1 MKRLI
6 IAAALAAPIMLG
18 TSCNTDELQ
27 RLQAQNDSL
36 RSVATTGGV
45 KIDEY
50 FAAFNSIQ
58 ENLNQIKEKE
68 QIITLKTKSGGELD
82 ETSAD
87 QINDDILAIYE
98 LMHKN
103 KQTIKDLN
111 NKLQSAGLKNKEMAK
126 TIQLLTEQINSKDT
140 EISTLK
146 EQLARL
152 NFDVAQLNQE
162 VASLDSTLQE
172 EQRLSEQKSEII
184 STQDAALNTVY
195 YVVGTKKELVNHNV
209 VTKEGLFK
217 GLKIDAS
224 LDKDYFTKTDLRTCN
239 SITINTKN
247 AQILSSHPTGS
258 YKLIQNGKIVERIE
272 ITDPAKFWD
281 SSKILVIVAD

>member
-1 MKRLI
+1 M
-6 IAAALAAPIMLG
+6 IAVALAAPLLMNS
-18 TSCNTDELQ
+18 SCNTDEIQ

-68 QIITLKTKSGGELD
+68 QIITLKTSNGQELD

-87 QINDDILAIYE
+87 QINNDILSIYE
-98 LMHKN
+98 LMLKN

-111 NKLQSAGLKNKEMAK
+111 DKLQRNGLKNKEMAK
-126 TIQLLTEQINSKDT
+126 TIQLLTDQIANKDQ
-140 EISTLK
+140 EITSLK
-146 EQLARL
+146 DQLAKL
-152 NFDVAQLNQE
+152 NLDINELEDKVAQM
-162 VASLDSTLQE
+162 DSTLQE
-172 EQRLSEQKSEII
+172 EQRLSEAKSEII
-184 STQDAALNTVY
+184 SSQDAALNTVY
-195 YVVGTKKELVNHNV
+195 YVVGTKKELISHNV
-209 VTKEGLFK
+209 ISREGLFK

-224 LDKDYFTKTDLRTCN
+224 MDKEYFTKVDLRTCN
-239 SITINTKN
+239 TISINTKN
-247 AQILSSHPTGS
+247 ANLLSSHPSGS
-258 YKLIQNGKIVERIE
+258 YKLIQNGKIIEKLE

-281 SSKILVIVAD
+281 NSKILVIVTD